1 MSLTSPK
8 LTESLLLLVAV
19 AVVVVSGLL
28 AADLL
33 ASVVLVLDKVDSL
46 SLTQSV
52 LTPVV
57 VVASVL
63 LLLVEFAKVVPSLSV
78 AKQPEELVVSAMLAL
93 HSVVL
98 VALVV
103 VAASAVAVVL
113 LSAPRPPEEL
123 VVLTTPVA
131 YVALLASN
139 VEANLVAFAPLV
151 QAESTLDRAS
161 LAAAQSVAEVATSAL
176 AVKEEVLANLTD
188 TDTTR
193 DGE

>member
-1 MSLTSPK
+1 M
-8 LTESLLLLVAV
+8 AV

-28 AADLL
+28 EADLF

-176 AVKEEVLANLTD
+176 AVKAEVLANLTD

>member
-28 AADLL
+28 AADLF

-52 LTPVV
+52 LTPVA

-63 LLLVEFAKVVPSLSV
+63 LLLVEFAAVVHSLSV
-78 AKQPEELVVSAMLAL
+78 AKQPEELVVSTMLAL

-113 LSAPRPPEEL
+113 HSAPRPPEEL

-151 QAESTLDRAS
+151 LAESTLDRAS
-161 LAAAQSVAEVATSAL
+161 PAAAQSVAEVATSAL

>member
-28 AADLL
+28 AADLF

-63 LLLVEFAKVVPSLSV
+63 LLLVEFAKVVLSLSV

-113 LSAPRPPEEL
+113 HSAPRPPEEL

-176 AVKEEVLANLTD
+176 AVKAEVLANLTD

>member
-28 AADLL
+28 AADLF

-63 LLLVEFAKVVPSLSV
+63 LLLVEFAAVVHSLSV
-78 AKQPEELVVSAMLAL
+78 AKQPEELVVSTMLAL

-113 LSAPRPPEEL
+113 LSVPRPPEEL

-151 QAESTLDRAS
+151 LAESALDRAS
-161 LAAAQSVAEVATSAL
+161 PAAAQSVAEVATSAL

>member
-28 AADLL
+28 AADLF

-176 AVKEEVLANLTD
+176 AVKAEVLANLTD